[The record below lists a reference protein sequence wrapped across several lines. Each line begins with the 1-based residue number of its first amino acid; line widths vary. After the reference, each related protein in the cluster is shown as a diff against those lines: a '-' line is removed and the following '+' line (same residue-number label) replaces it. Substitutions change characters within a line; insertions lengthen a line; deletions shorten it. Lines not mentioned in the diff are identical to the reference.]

1 MSNIAIQPA
10 TMYRLK
16 ETRRIKT
23 SDTHY
28 FDHPRFGVMVIVEK
42 IDSPEAAVSTADLI
56 QEQPTVEATELVPV
70 GPSKLNEN

>member
-1 MSNIAIQPA
+1 
-10 TMYRLK
+10 
-16 ETRRIKT
+16 
-23 SDTHY
+23 
-28 FDHPRFGVMVIVEK
+28 MVIVEK